1 MSDRSEARSAA
12 RGHEFDGRGKRCLR
26 CGDSRWAHEHEAPVD
41 PDWTPLQFYAYI
53 VRNLGLPAR
62 FHFDGKEW
70 VGEAPFTRPVPQSI
84 LDLLEAQ
91 GV

>member
-1 MSDRSEARSAA
+1 VSDSAA
-12 RGHEFDGRGKRCLR
+12 TTDG
-26 CGDSRWAHEHEAPVD
+26 
-41 PDWTPLQFYAYI
+41 WTPLQFYAYI
-53 VRNLGLPAR
+53 VRTLGLPAR

-70 VGEAPFTRPVPQSI
+70 VGEAPFTKPVPQSI